1 MPRKLAKT
9 VRIFVEIEHIEN
21 RGFTFRPERIGQ
33 VFPTLWSGHQ
43 FSHGFATEVEQVE
56 IMNFGDGGI

>member
-21 RGFTFRPERIGQ
+21 PGGGVIFDWKELDWY
-33 VFPTLWSGHQ
+33 FPCYGAVMS
-43 FSHGFATEVEQVE
+43 SVMVC
-56 IMNFGDGGI
+56 N